1 MNASPEKAG
10 GKTDG
15 TWAGFV
21 RGPRFLTRRSIG
33 GGDQDGIDLTG
44 DIPVAL
50 FPRLV
55 ELGFASADSTR
66 TAVFRL
72 HAHWDSDCGAGGC
85 IRVTGE
91 AQAMLRLIC
100 QRCLEPMSLR
110 VGGRIDVG
118 IVRDEDAA
126 LHLPPETEP
135 MIETQWRS
143 SRPGRREEPAHEER
157 GITVLQLVEEEL
169 LLAAPVF
176 PLHPGAD
183 GERRCKAPGGS
194 GISVDT
200 APEDGVADGGRS
212 PVRDNPFAVLAR
224 LKKEH

>member
-1 MNASPEKAG
+1 MKAVDRSLHP
-10 GKTDG
+10 KVTKADAVRANE

-21 RGPRFLTRRSIG
+21 RGPRFLNRRSLG

-72 HAHWDSDCGAGGC
+72 HARWDSDCGAGGC

-91 AQAMLRLIC
+91 AQATLRLVC

-110 VGGRIDVG
+110 IGGRIDVG

-126 LHLPPETEP
+126 LHLPPEMEP

-143 SRPGRREEPAHEER
+143 ARPGRREEQAHEER
-157 GITVLQLVEEEL
+157 GVTVLQLVEEE
-169 LLAAPVF
+169 
-176 PLHPGAD
+176 
-183 GERRCKAPGGS
+183 
-194 GISVDT
+194 
-200 APEDGVADGGRS
+200 
-212 PVRDNPFAVLAR
+212 
-224 LKKEH
+224 